1 MKLNR
6 KWLNEEFVDLSNV
19 SDKEFVETMTVFGQK
34 VETYERMDAEIKNV
48 VVGKVLSMVRH
59 PNSDHMWICQVDVG
73 QGEPVQ
79 IVTGAQNV
87 HEGDLV
93 PAALHNSWLPGGV
106 HITKGKLRGEVS
118 NGMLCSFAE
127 LGLTQND
134 LPGAYADGI
143 WILNDEDCKIGED
156 INLVIGNDDTIV
168 DFEIT
173 NNRPDCYSI
182 IGLAR
187 EAAAAFGK
195 TMRHHEPVVHGS
207 DAGSIFEH
215 LDVEVPAA
223 NLCNRYSSR
232 MVANVKIGPSPKWLR
247 QRLRANGVRPIN
259 NIVDITNYVM
269 LEYGQPMHAFDYRYV
284 SSGKIVVREAEEGET
299 LTTLDGTVRQL
310 KAGMLVIADDTK
322 PIGLAGIMGGENSEI
337 VDDTTMVVFESA
349 NFNGTSIRQTALAL
363 GMRTEASG
371 KFEKSLDPMMTIPAV
386 QRACELVELLQCGD
400 VLDGVIDIVNY
411 VPQPKTLPLEVDKIN
426 RLLGTE
432 ISKEEMVR
440 YLNLLEIPVEGDTI
454 LVPSFRPDLNLMADI
469 AEEVGRAYGYNEIP
483 TTAFKNSTQGG
494 YTEEMKLEAKT
505 GTLCRAMG
513 YNEIITYSF
522 TSPTVFDQIRLSA
535 DSPLR
540 NALRIQNPLGEDTS
554 IMRTIALPSMLEIL
568 SRNNAYHN
576 KSVKL
581 YEIAKI
587 YLPVAGQPLPEEP
600 KMLVLGTYGANET
613 FFTLKGELEGI
624 FAGLRLKKASYHAVK
639 DNPSYHPGRCAAVVI
654 DGMEVGVMG
663 QVHPLVAK
671 NYGIDTDVYCAEISF
686 TKLLQCRLP
695 DATYSPLPKYP
706 AVTRDLAL
714 ICDEAVTVA
723 QAEEVITAAA
733 GKLLRD
739 VKLFDIYRGVGVP
752 EGKKSMAFSLELRAD
767 DRTLTDTDSEGVV
780 AKVLNSLKE
789 KLNATL
795 R

>member
-6 KWLNEEFVDLSNV
+6 KWLNEEFVDLSGV
-19 SDKEFVETMTVFGQK
+19 SDKEFVETLTVFGQK

-59 PNSDHMWICQVDVG
+59 PNSDHMFICQVDVG
-73 QGEPVQ
+73 QSEPVQ

-143 WILNDEDCKIGED
+143 WILNDEDCTIGQD

-195 TMRHHEPVVHGS
+195 TMKHHEPVVHGS
-207 DAGSIFEH
+207 DSGSIFEH

-299 LTTLDGTVRQL
+299 LTTLDGTVRPL
-310 KAGMLVIADDTK
+310 KAGMLVIADDAK

-386 QRACELVELLQCGD
+386 QRACELVEMLRCGD
-400 VLDGVIDIVNY
+400 VLDGIIDIVNY
-411 VPQPKTLPLEVDKIN
+411 VPQPRTLPLEVDKIN

-469 AEEVGRAYGYNEIP
+469 AEEVGRSYGYNTIP

-494 YTEEMKLEAKT
+494 YTEEMKLEAKA

-522 TSPTVFDQIRLSA
+522 TSPAAFDQIRLPS

-540 NALRIQNPLGEDTS
+540 NALQIQNPLGEDTS

-587 YLPVAGQPLPEEP
+587 YLPVVGETLPEEP
-600 KMLVLGTYGANET
+600 KMLALGTYGANET

-624 FAGLRLKKASYHAVK
+624 FAGLRLKKATYHAVK
-639 DNPSYHPGRCAAVVI
+639 DNPSYHPGRCAAVDI

-686 TKLLQCRLP
+686 TKLLACRLP

-706 AVTRDLAL
+706 AVSRDLAL

-723 QAEEVITAAA
+723 QVEDVITAAA

-780 AKVLNSLKE
+780 SRVLNSLKE
-789 KLNATL
+789 KLSATL

>member
-6 KWLNEEFVDLSNV
+6 KWLNEDFVDLSQV
-19 SDKEFVETMTVFGQK
+19 SDKEFVETLTVFGQK
-34 VETYERMDAEIKNV
+34 VETYERMDAEVRNV

-73 QGEPVQ
+73 KEEPVQ

-87 HEGDLV
+87 TEGDLV
-93 PAALHNSWLPGGV
+93 PVALHNSWLPGGV
-106 HITKGKLRGEVS
+106 HITKGKLRGELS

-134 LPGAYADGI
+134 FPDAYADGI
-143 WILNDEDCKIGED
+143 WILNNEDCQVGQD
-156 INLVIGNDDTIV
+156 INQVIGNDDTVV

-195 TMRHHEPVVHGS
+195 HMRHHEPVVHGS
-207 DAGSIFEH
+207 DAGSIYDY
-215 LDVEVPAA
+215 LDVEVPATE
-223 NLCNRYSSR
+223 LCNRYSSR

-299 LTTLDGTVRQL
+299 LTTLDGNVRNL
-310 KAGMLVIADDTK
+310 KAGMLVIADENRA
-322 PIGLAGIMGGENSEI
+322 IGLAGIMGGENSEI
-337 VDDTTMVVFESA
+337 MDDTTMVVFESA

-400 VLDGVIDIVNY
+400 VLEGTIDVINY
-411 VPQPKTLPLEVDKIN
+411 VPEPKKLTLECDKIN
-426 RLLGTE
+426 RLLGTD
-432 ISKEEMVR
+432 ISREDMVK

-469 AEEVGRAYGYNEIP
+469 AEEVGRSYGYNEIP
-483 TTAFKNSTQGG
+483 TTAFKNATQGG
-494 YTEEMKLEAKT
+494 YTPEMLMENKA
-505 GTLCRAMG
+505 GVLCRGMG
-513 YNEIITYSF
+513 YSEIITYSF
-522 TSPTVFDQIRLSA
+522 VSPAIFDQIRLPV

-554 IMRTIALPSMLEIL
+554 IMRTIALPSMMEIL

-576 KSVKL
+576 KAVKL
-581 YEIAKI
+581 YELAKI
-587 YLPVAGQPLPEEP
+587 YLPVEGQVLPEEP
-600 KMLVLGTYGANET
+600 KMLMLGTYGANET
-613 FFTLKGELEGI
+613 FFTLKGEVEAI
-624 FAGLRLKKASYHAVK
+624 FAGLRLKKASYTACST
-639 DNPSYHPGRCAAVVI
+639 NPSYHPGRCAVLSI
-654 DGMEVGVMG
+654 DGKEVGVMG

-671 NYGIDTDVYCAEISF
+671 NYGIDTDVYCAEINF
-686 TKLLQCRLP
+686 TKLFACRLP
-695 DATYSPLPKYP
+695 DATYTPLPKYP
-706 AVTRDLAL
+706 AVSRDLAL
-714 ICDEAVTVA
+714 VCGDEITVA
-723 QAEEVITAAA
+723 QAEDVITAAA
-733 GKLLRD
+733 GKLLRS

-767 DRTLTDTDSEGVV
+767 DRTLTDTDSEAVT
-780 AKVLNSLKE
+780 AKVLQALQE
-789 KLNATL
+789 KLGAIL